1 MSLDRRLRSS
11 AVLALTIIAAAALG
25 ATLLLRRQPPRLQQA
40 SVPTLLSP
48 SPSTSEGHEGEDE
61 EDEEDQ
67 ALREA
72 EQMLP
77 EGDVPVNS
85 AGLERPSPPAQG
97 STR

>member
-1 MSLDRRLRSS
+1 MALDGRLRSS

-25 ATLLLRRQPPRLQQA
+25 ATLLLRRHPPRPQQA
-40 SVPTLLSP
+40 SLPTLLSP
-48 SPSTSEGHEGEDE
+48 SSSTNEGQEGEDE

-77 EGDVPVNS
+77 ESDAPE
-85 AGLERPSPPAQG
+85 AQTGLDRSSPPALD

>member
-1 MSLDRRLRSS
+1 MALDRRLRSS

-25 ATLLLRRQPPRLQQA
+25 ATLLLRRHQPRPQQA
-40 SVPTLLSP
+40 SLPTLLSP
-48 SPSTSEGHEGEDE
+48 SPSTNEGQEGEDE

-77 EGDVPVNS
+77 ESDAPGNPT
-85 AGLERPSPPAQG
+85 RPDRSSPPVQG